1 MARRSSQL
9 EAPQAELDLLPI
21 LNMVMILMPLL
32 MVMLQFE
39 EFAISP
45 VEATSS
51 GGAASGD
58 SEETERPPR
67 IMVSISTDGF
77 RVADFFGSP
86 DFASFAAPLSRCG
99 GAGAAGEGAA
109 PPTVCLEQ
117 GKTPEPGDYSGL
129 DYAGLYNRLL
139 EIRMHE
145 PWRELYAVPENGVLL
160 ITAESDTPAA
170 VVVRTM
176 DLTRYFLNPSGD
188 AGLANPIETGA
199 SDLSAY
205 YLGGAGDAGT
215 REDLLNAQF
224 YMTDGADGLNR
235 HPDGT
240 PSNILAMFPTV
251 SLVAPR

>member
-1 MARRSSQL
+1 MARRSNQ
-9 EAPQAELDLLPI
+9 EPPQSDLDLLPI

-51 GGAASGD
+51 GGAASGA

-99 GAGAAGEGAA
+99 GAGAEAAGGSA

-139 EIRMHE
+139 EIRLHE
-145 PWRELYAVPENGVLL
+145 PWREAYAVPENGVLL
-160 ITAESDTPAA
+160 ITAEADTPAA

-188 AGLANPIETGA
+188 VGLANPMESGA
-199 SDLSAY
+199 TDLSPY

-224 YMTDGADGLNR
+224 YLTDGAEGLNR